1 MRNRFLLGAGV
12 ALAVALSWADAR
24 AQLLVPPSGPGT
36 WYFGGQVGWTN
47 LENQAG
53 NFALKAG
60 GATTL
65 RESWNEGINTGV
77 RGGYEWGP
85 WRFEEEF
92 SYQTNGLSSLG
103 IGPNVLL
110 LKAPQAGLGN
120 IGGNTVKV
128 SGNRDAYAFMSNAI
142 YDFAVGWPVTP
153 HIGAGIGAVIL
164 HDSISLRNNS
174 ALDAPGVLGHKI
186 SSSSQVE
193 FGYQGIA
200 GIRYNINPALAFD
213 LDYRYLGTEDPT
225 FHSVNPVGK
234 YKSGYSSHNL
244 VASLTVRFGAA
255 LPIIPPL
262 APPAPPP
269 IARRVFLVFFD
280 WDKST
285 ITPEGMAIIQQA
297 AAAFRA
303 GGPVTIQVTGYT
315 DASGSA
321 GYNQRL
327 SERRANA
334 VAQAM
339 VGQGVPRQAMAVSG
353 RGKNDQRVPTADGV
367 REPQN
372 RRVEIVFP

>member
-1 MRNRFLLGAGV
+1 MLLGAGV
-12 ALAVALSWADAR
+12 ALAMALRWADAQ
-24 AQLLVPPSGPGT
+24 AQLLLPPSGPGS
-36 WYFGGQVGWTN
+36 WYFGGQVGWTM
-47 LENQAG
+47 LDSERGSLGRTA
-53 NFALKAG
+53 AAG
-60 GATTL
+60 GGSLTL
-65 RESWNEGINTGV
+65 RENWNDGFNTGV

-92 SYQTNGLSSLG
+92 SFQTNGLHSLG
-103 IGPNVLL
+103 LSAASPGWP
-110 LKAPQAGLGN
+110 AGTSTLV
-120 IGGNTVKV
+120 GGDRN
-128 SGNRDAYAFMSNAI
+128 AYAFMTNAI

-153 HIGAGIGAVIL
+153 HVGGGIGAVIL
-164 HDSISLRNNS
+164 HDSATTQVGSVIH
-174 ALDAPGVLGHKI
+174 PGGGKFA
-186 SSSSQVE
+186 SSSRTE
-193 FGYQGIA
+193 LGYQGMTDPRFRS
-200 GIRYNINPALAFD
+200 GIGPFTT
-213 LDYRYLGTEDPT
+213 YR
-225 FHSVNPVGK
+225 
-234 YKSGYSSHNL
+234 SGYSSHNL

-255 LPIIPPL
+255 LPIIAPPIPPPPPPL
-262 APPAPPP
+262 
-269 IARRVFLVFFD
+269 ARRVFLVFFD

-297 AAAFRA
+297 AGAFRA

-339 VGQGVPRQAMAVSG
+339 VGLGVPRQQMAVSG

>member
-12 ALAVALSWADAR
+12 ALAMALSWADAQ
-24 AQLLVPPSGPGT
+24 AQLLLPPSGPGS
-36 WYFGGQVGWTN
+36 WYFGGQVGWTM
-47 LENQAG
+47 LDSERGSLGRTA
-53 NFALKAG
+53 AAG
-60 GATTL
+60 GGSLTV
-65 RESWNEGINTGV
+65 RENWNDGFNTGV

-92 SYQTNGLSSLG
+92 RFQTNGLHSLSLSAASPG
-103 IGPNVLL
+103 WP
-110 LKAPQAGLGN
+110 AGTSTQV
-120 IGGNTVKV
+120 GGDRN
-128 SGNRDAYAFMSNAI
+128 AFAFMTNAI

-164 HDSISLRNNS
+164 HDGATTQVGSVIH
-174 ALDAPGVLGHKI
+174 PGGGKF
-186 SSSSQVE
+186 SSSSRTE
-193 FGYQGIA
+193 LGYQGIA
-200 GIRYNINPALAFD
+200 GVRYNINPSLAFD
-213 LDYRYLGTEDPT
+213 LDYRYLGTTDPR
-225 FHSVNPVGK
+225 FSSNVGPFTT
-234 YKSGYSSHNL
+234 YRSGYSSHNL

-255 LPIIPPL
+255 LPIIAPP

-269 IARRVFLVFFD
+269 LARRVFLVFFD

-339 VGQGVPRQAMAVSG
+339 VGLGVPRQQMAVSG